1 MAQIKVDRI
10 VDRSDAS
17 GPEFTKGATIP
28 AGQLIDGSGGIN
40 VSGIVTASSFAGNG
54 TGLTNLSIATQGKAI
69 ALKLIIADPPLRS

>member
-10 VDRSDAS
+10 VDRSDSS

-28 AGQLIDGSGGIN
+28 AGQLINGSGGVN
-40 VSGIVTASSFAGNG
+40 VSGIITASSFAGNG

-69 ALKLIIADPPLRS
+69 AYKRSLSYDEYRS